1 MALANAI
8 ARPCC
13 ASAQDLSFM
22 GHIVL
27 PNGHSLSMPFGKF
40 TCWAYS
46 KHYPKVKTIDE
57 VRRIRL
63 EMLIKKHGGKLANL
77 NELLGYERTNS
88 QLSRIRNK
96 NMRTDRPGKFFIMG
110 DDQAREIEQK
120 LSLDTGWMDT
130 PPSYLELN
138 GEEDPRTKVMLLM
151 EAMPPDQWATA
162 VRLLDALAQ
171 PATGTHGKQ

>member
-1 MALANAI
+1 
-8 ARPCC
+8 
-13 ASAQDLSFM
+13 
-22 GHIVL
+22 
-27 PNGHSLSMPFGKF
+27 
-40 TCWAYS
+40 
-46 KHYPKVKTIDE
+46 
-57 VRRIRL
+57 
-63 EMLIKKHGGKLANL
+63 
-77 NELLGYERTNS
+77 
-88 QLSRIRNK
+88 
-96 NMRTDRPGKFFIMG
+96 MRTDRPGKFFIMG